1 MSHIK
6 FIQLIVVLLV
16 LMLLAVFL
24 PWQSWLSALYDWSQV
39 HPNLAVIAFL
49 GLIVLGMVLMVPVS
63 IQAMAAGFIFGLSKG
78 FLVMWLAGLV
88 GFAAAFLIGRSLARP
103 WIKTRVSQR
112 PEFMAI
118 DKAIH
123 QRGLL
128 VVILTRLAMIL
139 PYNLLNYSLGL
150 TAVRLRDYLMGS
162 AIGMLPGIFLFV
174 FIGTTA
180 TDIAAIVSGELK
192 LGDYDLLIG
201 GIGLLALAAAVTV
214 ITRVAQKTLK
224 EELENFE

>member
-1 MSHIK
+1 MSNTK
-6 FIQLIVVLLV
+6 KVLLIIVLLV
-16 LMLLAVFL
+16 LVLLAVL
-24 PWQSWLSALYDWSQV
+24 MPVQNWLSALYEWSQM
-39 HPNLAVIAFL
+39 NQGLAMLAFL
-49 GLIVLGMVLMVPVS
+49 VLIVLGMVLMVPVS

-78 FLVMWLAGLV
+78 FLVMWLAGLA
-88 GFAAAFLIGRSLARP
+88 GFAAAFLIGRSLARH
-103 WIKTRVSQR
+103 WIETWVSHR
-112 PEFMAI
+112 PEFVAI

-174 FIGTTA
+174 FIGTSA
-180 TDIAAIVSGELK
+180 TDIAAILSGELK
-192 LGDYDLLIG
+192 LGDYDLLIA
-201 GIGLLALAAAVTV
+201 GIGLLAVATV
-214 ITRVAQKTLK
+214 VALITRVAQKTLK
-224 EELENFE
+224 EELGNPE